1 MERRYA
7 NEQGPGRAGAGQRED
22 IMEEGSRLCIVLKQL
37 IQNNDYL
44 VENYRKWARV
54 AATGGL
60 DSVSRDIE
68 EAGQLIQIAT
78 RKLRGALSSIESL

>member
-1 MERRYA
+1 
-7 NEQGPGRAGAGQRED
+7 
-22 IMEEGSRLCIVLKQL
+22 MEEENRLRIVLKQL
-37 IQNNDYL
+37 IENNEYL

-60 DSVSRDIE
+60 DSVSKDIE

-78 RKLRGALSSIESL
+78 QKLRAALGSIGS